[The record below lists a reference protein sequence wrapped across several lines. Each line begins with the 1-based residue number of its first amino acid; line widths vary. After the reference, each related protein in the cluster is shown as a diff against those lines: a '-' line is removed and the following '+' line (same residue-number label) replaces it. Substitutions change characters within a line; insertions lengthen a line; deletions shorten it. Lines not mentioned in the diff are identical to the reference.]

1 MAKVRK
7 PKGLTRREFVKAG
20 ALAAGAAA
28 LLPAGVARAASAAAA
43 PAKAPAVGDV
53 FWKQFSGTTL
63 KVLMHDHPYPRGV
76 WSRIGEFEKL
86 TGIKVETDML
96 AWPVYLQRSDL
107 ELSAG
112 AGAYDF
118 VWVVFVLTSRWIN
131 AKWLAHLTPLMENPK
146 ITDKSLL
153 ALDDFAPKLLGT
165 FRKDG
170 TLYALPI
177 MAGVNAMLCRT
188 DIMAKIGLTAPPDT
202 FDDLLAACKKVQSRE
217 VAGFL
222 TRGNPPG
229 LHWNYPVFLQ
239 GYGGN
244 FFADPPKDM
253 TPTLNAEAAVRSA
266 DLMATLIREYSPPG
280 AANFDHP
287 DWVPLYQMGKAA
299 FVLEDDT
306 WLTQAMD
313 KAKSQVWDKIR
324 VAHVPKGPVRR
335 APQLAV
341 HGFGIPTNAREKNA
355 AWLLLQW
362 STSQEM
368 MNYVME
374 KQTYQGV
381 TRTSV
386 ANSKAYKEM
395 FTIGGGSLGAIRQEA
410 FDTVQIAYR
419 IVPEFVPIGDRVGI
433 AIQQIATNQKT
444 AKVAMDEAQKDV
456 VEIIRKAGY
465 KISL

>member
-1 MAKVRK
+1 MARASKS
-7 PKGLTRREFVKAG
+7 KGLTRREFVRAG

-28 LLPAGVARAASAAAA
+28 ALPIGSAPSRAGAQ
-43 PAKAPAVGDV
+43 APAVGDA

-76 WSRIGEFEKL
+76 WSRIGEFEKK

-131 AKWLAHLTPLMENPK
+131 AKWLAPLNPLMENPK
-146 ITDKSLL
+146 ITDKALL
-153 ALDDFAPKLLGT
+153 ALDDFSPKLLGT

-170 TLYALPI
+170 NLYALPI
-177 MAGVNAMLCRT
+177 LADVNAMMCRT
-188 DIMAKIGLTAPPDT
+188 DIMAKIGLSAPPDT
-202 FDDLLAACKKVQSRE
+202 FDELLAACKKVQSRE
-217 VAGFL
+217 VAGFV

-239 GYGGN
+239 GFGGN

-253 TPTLNAEAAVRSA
+253 TPTLNTEAAIRSA
-266 DLMATLIREYSPPG
+266 DFMATLIREYSPPG

-287 DWVPLYQMGKAA
+287 DWVALYQLGKVA
-299 FVLEDDT
+299 FALEADT
-306 WLTQAMD
+306 WLTTVLD
-313 KAKSQVWDKIR
+313 KAKSQVADKIR
-324 VAHVPKGPVRR
+324 VAPVPRGPVRR

-341 HGFGIPTNAREKNA
+341 HGFGIPANARQKDP

-362 STSQEM
+362 ATSQEM
-368 MNYVME
+368 MSTVME
-374 KQTYQGV
+374 KQNYQGV

-386 ANSKAYKEM
+386 SGSKAYQDK
-395 FTIGGGSLGAIRQEA
+395 FTIGGGSMGAIRQEA
-410 FDTVQIAYR
+410 FETAQIAYR
-419 IVPEFVPIGDRVGI
+419 VVPEFVPIGDRVGI

-444 AKVAMDEAQKDV
+444 AKAAMDEAQKDV
-456 VEIIRKAGY
+456 VEIVKRAGY
-465 KISL
+465 KISA